1 MVCIDTSILID
12 ILREDKNTKE
22 LEEYLDRQNKCIA
35 SPTIFELWCGVL
47 LSRRSEK
54 EKEKVKGL
62 LESLDVL
69 EMDEESSIE
78 AAEIYAELIKR
89 GREIPPLD
97 AMIAG
102 VARRRGEK
110 LITRDEHLR
119 WVEGLNVEI
128 WDR

>member
-35 SPTIFELWCGVL
+35 SPTVFELWCGVL

-69 EMDEESSIE
+69 EMDDESSIE

-102 VARRRGEK
+102 IARRKGEK
-110 LITRDEHLR
+110 LITRDEHFR

-128 WDR
+128 WRR

>member
-12 ILREDKNTKE
+12 VLREDKDTKE
-22 LEEYLDRQNKCIA
+22 LEEYIDRQSKCIA
-35 SPTIFELWCGVL
+35 SPTVFELWCGVL

-54 EKEKVKGL
+54 EREKVRGL

-78 AAEIYAELIKR
+78 AAEIYAELVKR

-110 LITRDEHLR
+110 LITADEHFKR
-119 WVEGLNVEI
+119 IEGLNVEI
-128 WDR
+128 WKV